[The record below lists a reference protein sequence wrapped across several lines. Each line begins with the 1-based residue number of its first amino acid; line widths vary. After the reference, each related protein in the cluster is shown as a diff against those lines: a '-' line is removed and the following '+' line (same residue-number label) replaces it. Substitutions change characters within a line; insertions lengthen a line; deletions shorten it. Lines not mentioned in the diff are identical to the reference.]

1 VKRPDTLLRLAW
13 HAAAVLTVL
22 VAQCVS
28 TVLLA
33 PLATDDPPVGFAGD
47 QRLYHDSVS
56 DFPALAYSTFVLSQA
71 FTHPEDVR
79 EDHVKSWICVLPIV
93 GLSKSMSAS
102 LVSRWSAVRLAVQLS
117 LLALAAALAYGRLR
131 RRLGA
136 REAGAVAG
144 KIPMWWLVMGVTAW
158 LYVHLA
164 ITSNVPESFAE
175 RLEPVLVVF
184 IGAHVLAVGM
194 LLSSVLAG
202 QGARLRIP
210 LPLLFLDLVGLEY
223 LVVTHGFPYRGWYD
237 TWPPG
242 YLNSW
247 IYAWPPVG
255 RAVAWLYPVLA
266 QPSAALIR
274 HPAPLSDLS
283 FGLKPPEFL
292 LVLACVNAVAWAL
305 VLIATWAATKIR
317 WPRPAAA

>member
-1 VKRPDTLLRLAW
+1 
-13 HAAAVLTVL
+13 
-22 VAQCVS
+22 
-28 TVLLA
+28 
-33 PLATDDPPVGFAGD
+33 
-47 QRLYHDSVS
+47 
-56 DFPALAYSTFVLSQA
+56 
-71 FTHPEDVR
+71 
-79 EDHVKSWICVLPIV
+79 
-93 GLSKSMSAS
+93 
-102 LVSRWSAVRLAVQLS
+102 
-117 LLALAAALAYGRLR
+117 
-131 RRLGA
+131 
-136 REAGAVAG
+136 
-144 KIPMWWLVMGVTAW
+144 MWWLVMGVTAW